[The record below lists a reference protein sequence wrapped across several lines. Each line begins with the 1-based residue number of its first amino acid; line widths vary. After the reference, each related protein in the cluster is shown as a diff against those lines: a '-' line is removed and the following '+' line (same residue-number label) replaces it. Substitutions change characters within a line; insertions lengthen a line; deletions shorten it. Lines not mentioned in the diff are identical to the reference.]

1 MPNDTVIKLIQP
13 GTFNDQLTDVLRN
26 GARALL
32 AQAVE
37 AEVSDFLGTH
47 ADLKTEDGHR
57 RVVRHGHLP
66 EREVMTGIGPV
77 AVRQPRVRDR
87 EAAADDPERIHFTP
101 AILPP
106 YARRSKSLEMLI
118 PILYLKG
125 ISTGD
130 FEEALAALLG
140 KDASGL
146 SASTIARLKEV
157 WVDEHKRWNE
167 RDLSAKRYVYVWADG
182 IHLQAR
188 LEDDAQCILVII
200 GATPE
205 GKKELIGFTDGTR
218 ESAHDWRTL
227 LLDLKQRGLTIAPEL
242 AVADGALGFW
252 KALGEV
258 WPKTREQRCWV
269 HKTANVLNRLPKS
282 QHAKAK
288 RALQAIWMAETKTDA
303 DAAFDAFIE
312 SYEVKYDK
320 AAECLKKHREALL
333 AFYDFPAE
341 HWKSPA
347 HDEPHRKHLRH
358 RAAQDHPLERLPLE
372 QDRACHGLQAGRRR
386 AENLAQARRP
396 QPVAKDHPGCE
407 IYRRARSRRQAG
419 DHSSPNRRRLIHQ
432 AVTNNRR

>member
-1 MPNDTVIKLIQP
+1 VGVFNASTSPSKERYAVPNDTVIKLIQP
-13 GTFNDQLTDVLRN
+13 GTFNDQLTDVLRD

-37 AEVSDFLGTH
+37 AEVADFLGTY

-87 EAAADDPERIHFTP
+87 EAGADDPERIRFTP
-101 AILPP
+101 MILPP

-146 SASTIARLKEV
+146 SASTIARLKDV

-167 RDLSAKRYVYVWADG
+167 RDLSAKRYVYIWADG
-182 IHLQAR
+182 IH
-188 LEDDAQCILVII
+188 QCILVVI

-227 LLDLKQRGLTIAPEL
+227 LLDLKRRGLAIAPEL
-242 AVADGALGFW
+242 VVADGALGFW

-320 AAECLKKHREALL
+320 AAECLRKDREALL

-341 HWKSPA
+341 HWK
-347 HDEPHRKHLRH
+347 HLRTTNPIESTFATVRH
-358 RAAQDHPLERLPLE
+358 RTIRSKGCLSNKTALAMVFKLVDGAQKTWRKLDGHNQLPKIIQGVKFTDGLEVVVKPAAI
-372 QDRACHGLQAGRRR
+372 QAQT
-386 AENLAQARRP
+386 AAA
-396 QPVAKDHPGCE
+396 
-407 IYRRARSRRQAG
+407 
-419 DHSSPNRRRLIHQ
+419 
-432 AVTNNRR
+432 